1 MNTARPL
8 LRLVIVGA
16 LPFALSACGKAEA
29 PPEKPPRPV
38 QVAAVEPVRAPHA
51 ARYSA
56 SIAPVTQ
63 VPVAFKSSGYVDA
76 LLQVRGA
83 DRRARDVQQG
93 DLVTRGATLARV
105 QQADYRARV
114 QQADA
119 RVAQAQ
125 AAITKAKADLD
136 RAEQLFAVK
145 SLTQPDLDAAR
156 LAHDS
161 SRAQLAAASS
171 DVELAH
177 SALQDTALTAPFAG
191 VVLEKRIERGALAA
205 PGSVA
210 FVLGD
215 VRSVKAVFGVPDTI
229 VRTLKPGEPLTLTS
243 DALPGRPFTGRV
255 TSVSPAA
262 DPQTRT
268 FSIEVTITNADTALK
283 PGMIATVQLD
293 APTRGRAAGNAGERG
308 EAEAGAEAAVNSVP
322 LASIV
327 KTDAGAAGTAGSS
340 GAGSGS
346 ASGGAAAGSGYSVF
360 VIDNTGGRTVARAR
374 AVTVGDV
381 IGNAI
386 EVSTGVRAGEQVIT
400 TGATLVKDG
409 DPVRIIP

>member
-1 MNTARPL
+1 MITARSL
-8 LRLVIVGA
+8 LRRVIVGA
-16 LPFALSACGKAEA
+16 LPLALALCALSACGKAEA

-38 QVAAVEPVRAPHA
+38 QVASVEPVRAPHA

-83 DRRARDVQQG
+83 DKHPRDVQQG
-93 DLVTRGATLARV
+93 DLVARGATLARV

-119 RVAQAQ
+119 RVAQAE

-161 SRAQLAAASS
+161 YRAQLTAAKS
-171 DVELAH
+171 DVDLAH
-177 SALQDTALTAPFAG
+177 SALRDTDLTAPFAG
-191 VVLEKRIERGALAA
+191 VVLEKRVERGALAA

-210 FVLGD
+210 FTLGD

-229 VRTLKPGEPLTLTS
+229 VRTLKSGEPLTLTTE
-243 DALPGRPFTGRV
+243 ALPGRPFTGRV
-255 TSVSPAA
+255 TAVSPAA

-268 FSIEVTITNADTALK
+268 FSIEVTIANADTALK

-293 APTRGRAAGNAGERG
+293 AQTPAGRTGSGSGSATASASAAAAKSAEPT
-308 EAEAGAEAAVNSVP
+308 NSVP
-322 LASIV
+322 LASVV
-327 KTDAGAAGTAGSS
+327 KTDASGTGSS
-340 GAGSGS
+340 GYA
-346 ASGGAAAGSGYSVF
+346 VF
-360 VIDNTGGRTVARAR
+360 VIDSSGGHTVARAR
-374 AVTVGDV
+374 PVTVGDV

>member
-1 MNTARPL
+1 MINARSL
-8 LRLVIVGA
+8 VRRVIVGA
-16 LPFALSACGKAEA
+16 LPLALCALSACGKAEA

-38 QVAAVEPVRAPHA
+38 QVAAVEPVKAPHA

-83 DRRARDVQQG
+83 DKRPRDVQQG
-93 DLVTRGATLARV
+93 DLVSRGATLARV

-119 RVAQAQ
+119 RVAQAE

-161 SRAQLAAASS
+161 YRAQLTAAKS

-177 SALQDTALTAPFAG
+177 SALRDTDLTAPFAG
-191 VVLEKRIERGALAA
+191 VVLEKRVERGALAA

-210 FVLGD
+210 FTLGD

-229 VRTLKPGEPLTLTS
+229 VRTLKPGEPLTLTTE
-243 DALPGRPFTGRV
+243 ALPGRPFTGRV
-255 TSVSPAA
+255 TAVSPAA

-268 FSIEVTITNADTALK
+268 FSIEVTIANADTALK

-293 APTRGRAAGNAGERG
+293 AQTPAGRTGSGTGSATASAAAAKSAEPT
-308 EAEAGAEAAVNSVP
+308 NSVP
-322 LASIV
+322 LASVV
-327 KTDAGAAGTAGSS
+327 KTDASGTGSS
-340 GAGSGS
+340 GYA
-346 ASGGAAAGSGYSVF
+346 VF
-360 VIDNTGGRTVARAR
+360 VIDSSGGHTVARAR
-374 AVTVGDV
+374 PVTVGDV

-386 EVSTGVRAGEQVIT
+386 EVSAGVRAGEQVIT